1 MSWWN
6 SVTKGVTDAANT
18 VAKGTTDAANAA
30 AKATQDAANAAAA
43 EAAKQAAAAQKLAE
57 DQAAAA
63 QKAAEDAA
71 REATKAANA
80 TADFATSL
88 VNDTSKAVKHT
99 EQVCEKNAQT
109 YASQGWDITTNEW
122 NTCQNAVTHAV
133 AEGVE
138 YVEYAAEEAYKW
150 ADANACYLGLNMALT
165 TGCVMYF
172 TPKPDPADPGTINS
186 TAISATYCGYI
197 ATMGSVNTMA
207 IAVGSMITESI
218 WLIPGVKGS
227 VDKKMLQNV
236 ITNVLATCNPVV
248 LSASLATPALVGVF
262 IGATISPIVSQ
273 LICERIAPKG
283 TTQALTASSS

>member
-1 MSWWN
+1 MSWWH
-6 SVTKGVTDAANT
+6 SVTHAVSSATDTVTKTATDVGNTVAKTTTDAANT
-18 VAKGTTDAANAA
+18 VAKETTKAANTVAD
-30 AKATQDAANAAAA
+30 ATVD
-43 EAAKQAAAAQKLAE
+43 
-57 DQAAAA
+57 
-63 QKAAEDAA
+63 
-71 REATKAANA
+71 AANA
-80 TADFATSL
+80 TANFAESL

-109 YASQGWDITTNEW
+109 YASQGWDVTTNEW

-133 AEGVE
+133 TEGVE

-165 TGCVMYF
+165 TGCVLYF
-172 TPKPDPADPGTINS
+172 TPKPDPADPGTVNS

-197 ATMGSVNTMA
+197 ATMGSVNAMA
-207 IAVGSMITESI
+207 IAVGTIITDSI

>member
-1 MSWWN
+1 MSWWH
-6 SVTKGVTDAANT
+6 SVTHAVSSATDTVTKTATDVGNTVAKTTTDAANT
-18 VAKGTTDAANAA
+18 VAKETTKAANTVAD
-30 AKATQDAANAAAA
+30 ATVD
-43 EAAKQAAAAQKLAE
+43 
-57 DQAAAA
+57 
-63 QKAAEDAA
+63 
-71 REATKAANA
+71 AANA
-80 TADFATSL
+80 TANFAESL
-88 VNDTSKAVKHT
+88 VNDTSKAVKHA

-109 YASQGWDITTNEW
+109 YASQGWDVTTNEW

-133 AEGVE
+133 TEGVE

-165 TGCVMYF
+165 TGCVLYF
-172 TPKPDPADPGTINS
+172 TPKPDPADPGTVNS

-197 ATMGSVNTMA
+197 ATMGSVNAMA
-207 IAVGSMITESI
+207 IAVGTIITDSI